1 MPNHTKELEAC
12 ITVQKWLANIPNHNT
27 RKHYLYSLK
36 KYTNQTQQTP
46 DQLIETGKQ
55 DPETAH
61 DQLKTFYNTIQ
72 LSQGT
77 KMSIYQANR
86 SFYVANRVH
95 LGKKP
100 RTYRMTVEYESRK
113 LYTQNQVAQLVDA
126 ADNPRDKALV
136 TFLAQ
141 TGQRIGITTSLRLRH
156 IDLEQATP
164 IIVEV
169 PAIIRSSKGFNVN
182 KAQTPY
188 HFALGEDTAM
198 YLRLMVKDRE
208 DRGEILGPDSWLFR
222 SQSKW
227 VGKNRVRK
235 VARSTSGL
243 CLSVSRAGEIVR
255 SLAEKRGLQEH
266 YGKRYLF
273 HPHGFRRYWK
283 HQLRMG
289 GVDPVLLDYMMGHVV
304 AYGGAYDRWTLKDI
318 RGQYRNAENFVC
330 LHPVSVVSA
339 EDVRSEVFRVLLGSV
354 DDGSLEQ
361 VSRTLGVPI
370 EQRRLLLT
378 KPE

>member
-1 MPNHTKELEAC
+1 MSNHTQELEAY

-27 RKHYLYSLK
+27 RNHYLYSLK
-36 KYTNQTQQTP
+36 KYTKQTQQTP

-86 SFYVANRVH
+86 SFYAANRVQ

-100 RTYRMTVEYESRK
+100 RTYRMSVEYESRK
-113 LYTQNQVAQLVDA
+113 LYTQGQVAQLVDE

-141 TGQRIGITTSLRLRH
+141 TGQRIGLTTSLRLRH
-156 IDLEQATP
+156 IDLDQPTP
-164 IIVEV
+164 IVVEV

-182 KAQTPY
+182 KAQIPY
-188 HFALGEDTAM
+188 HFALGEDTAR
-198 YLRLMVKDRE
+198 YLRLMVKDRM
-208 DRGEILGPDSWLFR
+208 DRGEELGPGSWLFR

-227 VGKNRVRK
+227 VGKNMIRK
-235 VARSTSGL
+235 VSRSTSGL

-255 SLAEKRGLQEH
+255 GLAVKRGLQEH

-304 AYGGAYDRWTLKDI
+304 GYGGAYDRWTLEDI
-318 RGQYRNAENFVC
+318 RNQYRMAENFVC

-339 EDVRSEVFRVLLGSV
+339 EDVRNEVFRVLLGSV
-354 DDGSLEQ
+354 DTIALDN
-361 VSRTLGVPI
+361 VSRSLGVPT
-370 EQRRLLLT
+370 EQIRRILER
-378 KPE
+378 PE